1 MLGAGGRPTAPP
13 RPGPARGATQPTTLK
28 RTLTAA
34 AAKRVTD
41 DDCHHRDALALVIV
55 AAGAERRRLSAP
67 FGPRRTRPGA
77 DATRPGPQA
86 APAAGKEVPTAPAT
100 YFSSGRRSSWSLRSS
115 SSTRWPKGS
124 EEMDTML
131 ESVTLLSLLPVRT
144 SWSCEWL

>member
-1 MLGAGGRPTAPP
+1 MTTATTATPWFSSSSPPALRDGDSARPSVPA
-13 RPGPARGATQPTTLK
+13 GPAR
-28 RTLTAA
+28 
-34 AAKRVTD
+34 
-41 DDCHHRDALALVIV
+41 
-55 AAGAERRRLSAP
+55 
-67 FGPRRTRPGA
+67 GA